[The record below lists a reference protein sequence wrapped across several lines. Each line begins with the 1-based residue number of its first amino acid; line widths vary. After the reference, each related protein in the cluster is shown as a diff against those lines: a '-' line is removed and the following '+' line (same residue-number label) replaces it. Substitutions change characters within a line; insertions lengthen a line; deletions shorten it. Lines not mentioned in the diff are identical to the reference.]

1 MDENTSVDQPK
12 AQERKKTNRW
22 AIASFALGILG
33 IIPWIYVLV
42 LGILDPLGLVH
53 TILGLDIPLII
64 WLIPA
69 ALLLGLASIIFG
81 GIALS
86 QLREKGDSMI
96 GNPTAIGGILLG
108 ILAAILSGTAWILV
122 VDLLV
127 GR

>member
-1 MDENTSVDQPK
+1 MVENTSVDQPK
-12 AQERKKTNRW
+12 VQECKKYNRW
-22 AIASFALGILG
+22 AIASFTLGVLG

-42 LGILDPLGLVH
+42 LGFLDPLGLIH
-53 TILGLDIPLII
+53 TILGLDIFLII

-69 ALLLGLASIIFG
+69 ALLLGLASIILG

-86 QLREKGDSMI
+86 QLREKGNGMKGYPS
-96 GNPTAIGGILLG
+96 AIGGISLG
-108 ILAAILSGTAWILV
+108 ILAAILSGTTWILI